1 MLPFYIG
8 YLWYM
13 KYGGRKAGTKNKVTT
28 ELKQMLSDLIEK
40 HLVSDIESLPPNK
53 RLEALI
59 RIMPYVMPTAKENTT
74 EAIYIEPLVITRTVH
89 L

>member
-1 MLPFYIG
+1 
-8 YLWYM
+8 M

-53 RLEALI
+53 RYEALI
-59 RIMPYVMPTAKENTT
+59 RILPYVMPTAKETVT
-74 EAIYIEPLVITRTVH
+74 EPTYIQPLVITRTVRI
-89 L
+89 